1 MASSSKKVKTYYFHS
16 EWEEQYFF
24 TEVKGKNVCL
34 LCNTSVSVAK
44 KGNIER
50 HHTTVHSNFEKSFPL
65 HSVAR
70 KEKLKQLKKQLIG
83 QQSIFL
89 RTVDKNK
96 AATEAS
102 YRVSQIIAQKKKPY
116 EDGEMIKQAFL
127 EAADSLFANFRNKDE
142 ILSAIKSMQLSA
154 NTVMRRVEVMS
165 NDIFLQLRTD
175 LDNCV
180 YFSLQLD
187 ESTDVVDT
195 AQMAV
200 FVRMVFS
207 DFTIKEDLLK
217 FIPLEGHTTG
227 QELFSHLKN
236 IISSE
241 KIPISKMVGLTTDG
255 APAMVGC
262 DKGLVALCRKD
273 ETFPQFLSYHCIIHQ
288 QALCGNFLKLNNVMK
303 LVVKIVNKIRAQAL
317 QRRLFKILADEVDCQ
332 YGDLLLH
339 SEVRWL
345 SRGRVLKRFN
355 DVLSGIVQFFK
366 QRDEPIPVLENS
378 IWLRD
383 FGFLVDIT
391 EKLNELYLQL
401 QGRDKELAEM
411 ISDIKAFIRKLEF
424 WEQNLIN
431 SDAKHFPILSEKIS
445 ENPLEPY
452 DSKYHVE
459 IVSTLKNNFKNRF
472 KDFDEMAL
480 VAQFVVSPF
489 MEIDI
494 QQFATC
500 VMQNFGEDIA
510 ATEME
515 VIEFQNDLALKSL
528 VSSTKCIWPIVSKD
542 KYSVLCR
549 VALKVKALFSSTYLC
564 ESSFS
569 NMKFIKN
576 KYRNR
581 LTDEHLDNC
590 IRMAVSNYTANIKK
604 IIDESEC
611 QPSH

>member
-1 MASSSKKVKTYYFHS
+1 MASSSKKVKTYHFHS

-70 KEKLKQLKKQLIG
+70 KEKLKQLKNQLIG

-187 ESTDVVDT
+187 ESTDVVET

-217 FIPLEGHTTG
+217 FIPLKGYTTG

-317 QRRLFKILADEVDCQ
+317 QRRLFKTLADEVDCQ

-339 SEVRWL
+339 SGVRWL

-366 QRDEPIPVLENS
+366 QRDEPIPELENS

-391 EKLNELYLQL
+391 EKLNELNLQL

-445 ENPLEPY
+445 QNPLEPY

-480 VAQFVVSPF
+480 VAQFVGSPF

-528 VSSTKCIWPIVSKD
+528 VSSTKCIWSIVSKD
-542 KYSVLCR
+542 KYSVLWR

>member
-1 MASSSKKVKTYYFHS
+1 
-16 EWEEQYFF
+16 
-24 TEVKGKNVCL
+24 
-34 LCNTSVSVAK
+34 
-44 KGNIER
+44 
-50 HHTTVHSNFEKSFPL
+50 
-65 HSVAR
+65 
-70 KEKLKQLKKQLIG
+70 
-83 QQSIFL
+83 
-89 RTVDKNK
+89 
-96 AATEAS
+96 
-102 YRVSQIIAQKKKPY
+102 
-116 EDGEMIKQAFL
+116 MIKHAFL

-142 ILSAIKSMQLSA
+142 IVSAIKSIQLSA

-195 AQMAV
+195 AQMTV

-217 FIPLEGHTTG
+217 FIPLKGHTTG

-273 ETFPQFLSYHCIIHQ
+273 ETFPQFLCYHCIIHQ

-317 QRRLFKILADEVDCQ
+317 QRRLFRTLADEVDCQ
-332 YGDLLLH
+332 CGDLLLH
-339 SEVRWL
+339 SEVRWS

-366 QRDEPIPVLENS
+366 QRDEPTPELENS

-391 EKLNELYLQL
+391 EKLNELNLQL
-401 QGRDKELAEM
+401 QERDKELAEM
-411 ISDIKAFIRKLEF
+411 IYDIKAFIKKLEF

-431 SDAKHFPILSEKIS
+431 SDSKHFPILSEKIS
-445 ENPLEPY
+445 QNPLEPY
-452 DSKYHVE
+452 DNKYHVE
-459 IVSTLKNNFKNRF
+459 IISTLKSNFKNRF
-472 KDFDEMAL
+472 KDFNEMAL

-494 QQFATC
+494 QQFAAC

-510 ATEME
+510 ATEM
-515 VIEFQNDLALKSL
+515 
-528 VSSTKCIWPIVSKD
+528 
-542 KYSVLCR
+542 
-549 VALKVKALFSSTYLC
+549 
-564 ESSFS
+564 
-569 NMKFIKN
+569 
-576 KYRNR
+576 
-581 LTDEHLDNC
+581 
-590 IRMAVSNYTANIKK
+590 
-604 IIDESEC
+604 
-611 QPSH
+611 